1 VEAVCWSDGSL
12 RPLSQ
17 VSVGADDSAYT
28 EGRGCFTTARAT
40 RGAVRFEARH
50 VRRLVRD
57 ARLLGFGP
65 LDPHEVQR
73 ALAELAKAAFADADG
88 VVRLQA
94 SRDAAGAVHLVGVT
108 RPLGHDPPQWRAIRA
123 PGPHDG
129 GVLPGGPKL
138 SNRLALA
145 LAAEAAQRAGAQ
157 EALLFDRAE
166 RLVEGAYTNLIVVTQ
181 AGDIVTPPLE
191 RGAVAGIAREI
202 ALERLS
208 DLRERDVAAADL
220 DDAREIIAVNAVRG
234 ARPITRLDARPV
246 GDAKGPVCARLV
258 RALDRD

>member
-1 VEAVCWSDGSL
+1 VETVCWANGGL
-12 RPLSQ
+12 RPLSEAR
-17 VSVGADDSAYT
+17 VGADDSAYN

-40 RGAVRFEARH
+40 RGVVRFEARH

-57 ARLLGFGP
+57 AQLLGFGP
-65 LDPHEVQR
+65 LDPHEVRR
-73 ALAELAKAAFADADG
+73 ALAELAKAAFADTDG

-94 SRDAAGAVHLVGVT
+94 SRDTAGAVHLLGVT
-108 RPLGHDPPQWRAIRA
+108 RPLGSDPPQWRAIRA
-123 PGPHDG
+123 PEPHDG

-145 LAAEAAQRAGAQ
+145 LAAEAAQRVGVQ

-181 AGDIVTPPLE
+181 AGDLVTPPLE

-202 ALERLS
+202 ALERVAE
-208 DLRERDVAAADL
+208 LRERDVAAAEL
-220 DDAREIIAVNAVRG
+220 DDAREIVAVNAVRG
-234 ARPITRLDARPV
+234 ARPITQLDARPV
-246 GDAKGPVCARLV
+246 GDAKGVVCARLA
-258 RALDRD
+258 RALEED